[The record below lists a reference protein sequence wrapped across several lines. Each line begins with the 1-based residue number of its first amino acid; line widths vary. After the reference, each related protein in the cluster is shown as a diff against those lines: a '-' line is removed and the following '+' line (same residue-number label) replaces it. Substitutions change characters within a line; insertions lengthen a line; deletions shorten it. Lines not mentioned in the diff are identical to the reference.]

1 MQLQF
6 LFCNV
11 GVVIPLK
18 KIEACRVKLTMSAAI
33 KIILSFGSCF
43 HHSAFLFFLNLF
55 GQSLIHVHCKMNSF
69 IYRHFYF
76 SYGFV
81 VSWYQ
86 KDFNFR
92 FLQTYYKDL
101 IILGKFVQWKTIY
114 IPHRKCHTTVKYV
127 PDICKCPKL
136 FPGFKNFN
144 YCFLKV
150 NR

>member
-18 KIEACRVKLTMSAAI
+18 KIEACRVKLTMSATI
-33 KIILSFGSCF
+33 KIMVLFPPFSFFVFSLSIWSKLYIF
-43 HHSAFLFFLNLF
+43 
-55 GQSLIHVHCKMNSF
+55 IHYKMNSF

-76 SYGFV
+76 SYVFV

-86 KDFNFR
+86 KDINFR

-101 IILGKFVQWKTIY
+101 IILGKFVQWKTTY

-127 PDICKCPKL
+127 SDICKCPKL
-136 FPGFKNFN
+136 FPRFKNFN
-144 YCFLKV
+144 YCFPKV
-150 NR
+150 NH